1 MLDSETAA
9 PVQRR
14 RRSLVE
20 AEASAPVAKPVPE
33 ATPAPKG
40 LVFECKVTKEVL
52 ANALSRVTGVVEQRN
67 TIPILAH
74 VKIDF
79 APGSLTITG
88 TDLNA
93 CAVEKVEAIVAGPP
107 SSVAVPAHKLHDI
120 VGAFPKGAEVKIS
133 LEAKEG
139 GMAQSPVGTQRL
151 QLAEA

>member
-1 MLDSETAA
+1 MLNSETAA

-79 APGSLTITG
+79 IRAGIANDNRHGLERLRRRKSRSNCSGASIRRRGS
-88 TDLNA
+88 
-93 CAVEKVEAIVAGPP
+93 GP
-107 SSVAVPAHKLHDI
+107 
-120 VGAFPKGAEVKIS
+120 
-133 LEAKEG
+133 
-139 GMAQSPVGTQRL
+139 
-151 QLAEA
+151 